1 MTTALAHTTPRT
13 HTRPGPFRIG
23 LAAVAVLASMPYL
36 ILKAHWLLGGTVGL
50 SNDEI
55 ATDPTMEVANLLT
68 AGMEAVGAAL
78 AVLLIYPIGRR
89 IPALLLQVPMFVGT
103 GLLGGILVLVP
114 TQLLFT
120 SQGTESSSGGAP
132 SGPIEPWVYT
142 MVYGGF
148 MLLGLSLLT
157 IFAGYAWQRWVVPG
171 GWTTR
176 LAILPPALVRSRSIA
191 VAHGVFMVAVCV
203 VGARVMA
210 SGDLL
215 GGHDLVAIV
224 MALMCLAGLTALAY
238 GRPGRVRAY
247 VPLVMAYVGSAA
259 VAAWGAFFFV
269 MVAVPNPLVG
279 DEPVPDGMLLVSA
292 LRAINGAMTLVA
304 LQRLSPLARRKVAG

>member
-1 MTTALAHTTPRT
+1 MATALAYTTPRT
-13 HTRPGPFRIG
+13 HTRPGPFHIG

-55 ATDPTMEVANLLT
+55 ATDTTMEVANLLT
-68 AGMEAVGAAL
+68 AGMEVVGATL
-78 AVLLIYPIGRR
+78 AVLLIFPIGRR
-89 IPALLLQVPMFVGT
+89 IPASLLQVPMFVGT
-103 GLLGGILVLVP
+103 GLLGGILMLVP
-114 TQLLFT
+114 AQLLFT
-120 SQGTESSSGGAP
+120 SQSTETSSGGASP
-132 SGPIEPWVYT
+132 GPIEPWVYT
-142 MVYGGF
+142 VVYGGF
-148 MLLGLSLLT
+148 VLLGLSLLT

-176 LAILPPALVRSRSIA
+176 LAILPPVPVRARSIA
-191 VAHGVFMVAVCV
+191 VAHGIFMVAVTV

-210 SGDLL
+210 SSDLL

-224 MALMCLAGLTALAY
+224 MALMALAGLSSLAY

-269 MVAVPNPLVG
+269 MIAVPNPLVG
-279 DEPVPDGMLLVSA
+279 DEPVPDGLLLVSA
-292 LRAINGAMTLVA
+292 LRAINGALTLVA
-304 LQRLSPLARRKVAG
+304 LQRLSPLARRKIAG